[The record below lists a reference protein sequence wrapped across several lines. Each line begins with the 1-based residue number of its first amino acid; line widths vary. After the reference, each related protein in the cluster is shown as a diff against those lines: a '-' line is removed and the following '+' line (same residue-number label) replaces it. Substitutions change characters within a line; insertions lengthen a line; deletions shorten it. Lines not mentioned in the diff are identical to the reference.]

1 MMFTDTMLCFDNVR
15 QTLKIIANVPIE
27 EFATTHLAYE
37 SARVKIE
44 TAARDVQAITAALAH
59 ASGDLVVLV
68 GGTGGGRADCVAQ
81 ALANA
86 GTLIGH
92 GIALLSHLLVADD
105 ISAGRLRV
113 LMPAFPPAR
122 FPLTVVYPSRRN
134 LPPRVRAVIEYLS
147 EIVQADPAQRDDGAV
162 PAVPHSEVPGP
173 D

>member
-1 MMFTDTMLCFDNVR
+1 MSASVR
-15 QTLKIIANVPIE
+15 GRFRANNSDAV
-27 EFATTHLAYE
+27 
-37 SARVKIE
+37 R
-44 TAARDVQAITAALAH
+44 RAAL
-59 ASGDLVVLV
+59 
-68 GGTGGGRADCVAQ
+68 
-81 ALANA
+81 N
-86 GTLIGH
+86 GH

-113 LMPAFPPAR
+113 LMPAFPPER

-162 PAVPHSEVPGP
+162 PAVPHSEVSGP